1 MLSFKESRTFVEA
14 EIDKCCQKKRTR
26 KDGKVNIMK
35 TFSEFGK

>member
-14 EIDKCCQKKRTR
+14 EIDKCCQKRTR